1 MYASVYMFLVHP
13 GNELE
18 SQKEQLLSSVLL
30 SQFHCN
36 QFGLFGLFGRD
47 LLKWSNFAVFHL
59 LHSWDQTD
67 TLCIFVQFV
76 GEAEALST
84 FC

>member
-13 GNELE
+13 GDELE
-18 SQKEQLLSSVLL
+18 SQKEQHSFRVLL

-36 QFGLFGLFGRD
+36 QFGLFGRD
-47 LLKWSNFAVFHL
+47 LLKWSNFGVFHL

-76 GEAEALST
+76 GGAEALST